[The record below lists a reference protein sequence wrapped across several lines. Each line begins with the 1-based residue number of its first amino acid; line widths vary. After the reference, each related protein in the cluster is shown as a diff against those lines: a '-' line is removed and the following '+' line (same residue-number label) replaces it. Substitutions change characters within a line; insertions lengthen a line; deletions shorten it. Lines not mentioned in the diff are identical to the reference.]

1 MEERGGRRYLIFK
14 YLPLTP
20 TLSPFGGERE
30 SDANCIATLNFLH
43 FKARQFVVKFECP

>member
-1 MEERGGRRYLIFK
+1 MQFGFSPSPPWPMEEWVKIRSRLIFK

-30 SDANCIATLNFLH
+30 SDI
-43 FKARQFVVKFECP
+43 

>member
-1 MEERGGRRYLIFK
+1 MEERAEVRRCLIFK

-30 SDANCIATLNFLH
+30 KN
-43 FKARQFVVKFECP
+43 